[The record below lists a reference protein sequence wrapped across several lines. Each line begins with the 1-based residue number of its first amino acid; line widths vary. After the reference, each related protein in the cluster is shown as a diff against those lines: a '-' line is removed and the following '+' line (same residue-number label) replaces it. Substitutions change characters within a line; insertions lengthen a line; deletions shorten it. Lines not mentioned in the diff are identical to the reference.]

1 MLDKGTPTMTRQK
14 VQDRLDKLRTEL
26 RFGFN
31 AGVLSANLQS
41 RRDTLPDALELVG
54 QLMRQPAFDA
64 AVLEELKRQSLASLE
79 QARKEPG
86 AILETELARHGNPY
100 PRGDLRH
107 ARSFD
112 ESVADVNAVTA
123 ERLRAFHERF
133 VGAGQAEFAAVG
145 DFDAAAVRA
154 ALERALGGWV
164 AQSPFTRI
172 PQPLLTAPP
181 ARLVFHTP
189 DKQNAEMRVRQAV
202 ALSDADADYVPLMM
216 ANYLIGSGGNSRLWI
231 RIREKGGLSYGVESW
246 VQWSSREPASLWQ
259 AYAIFAPTNRDK
271 VETAFREE
279 LARAV
284 KDGFSATEL
293 AQGKAGLLSF
303 RQLSRSQDGA
313 LAGTLANN
321 LDLGRGFDYVAKVD
335 DAIGKL
341 TLEQVNAALRRHL
354 KPDAFVFGFAGEF
367 K

>member
-1 MLDKGTPTMTRQK
+1 
-14 VQDRLDKLRTEL
+14 
-26 RFGFN
+26 
-31 AGVLSANLQS
+31 
-41 RRDTLPDALELVG
+41 
-54 QLMRQPAFDA
+54 
-64 AVLEELKRQSLASLE
+64 
-79 QARKEPG
+79 
-86 AILETELARHGNPY
+86 
-100 PRGDLRH
+100 
-107 ARSFD
+107 
-112 ESVADVNAVTA
+112 
-123 ERLRAFHERF
+123 
-133 VGAGQAEFAAVG
+133 
-145 DFDAAAVRA
+145 
-154 ALERALGGWV
+154 
-164 AQSPFTRI
+164 
-172 PQPLLTAPP
+172 
-181 ARLVFHTP
+181 
-189 DKQNAEMRVRQAV
+189 
-202 ALSDADADYVPLMM
+202 
-216 ANYLIGSGGNSRLWI
+216 
-231 RIREKGGLSYGVESW
+231 
-246 VQWSSREPASLWQ
+246 
-259 AYAIFAPTNRDK
+259 